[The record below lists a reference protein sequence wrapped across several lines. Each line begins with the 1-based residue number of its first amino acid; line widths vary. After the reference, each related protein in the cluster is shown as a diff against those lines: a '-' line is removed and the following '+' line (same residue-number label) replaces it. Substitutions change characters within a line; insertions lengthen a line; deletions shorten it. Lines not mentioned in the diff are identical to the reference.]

1 MIEIKLRKSNFFNKV
16 YKAEFRMTGFVHSKK
31 GENPAVRIS
40 MYEILVESIT
50 AALKRR
56 EGVST

>member
-1 MIEIKLRKSNFFNKV
+1 
-16 YKAEFRMTGFVHSKK
+16 MTGFVHSKK
-31 GENPAVRIS
+31 GENLAVRIS